1 MAVTL
6 TKCPRAVITTHAR
19 STVAHTVPTHC
30 VTGRCAFLAA
40 TKQSAVI
47 ASKPLLAEAL
57 GFDRRRRRRR
67 LGSVGFVLGV
77 VVLGVVVLGVVVL
90 GVGAQVSKD
99 TGTMARTLVKHG
111 LGGTDSNGAALTLEA
126 LVAATNSLHTHS
138 MPRAAVWTHLGLACL
153 PSETT

>member
-1 MAVTL
+1 MAVAL

-30 VTGRCAFLAA
+30 VTSRCAFLAA
-40 TKQSAVI
+40 TKQAAI
-47 ASKPLLAEAL
+47 TASKSLLTEAL
-57 GFDRRRRRRR
+57 GFDRCRR

-77 VVLGVVVLGVVVL
+77 VLGIVL

-99 TGTMARTLVKHG
+99 AGTMARTLIEHG

-138 MPRAAVWTHLGLACL
+138 MSRAAVWTHLGLACL